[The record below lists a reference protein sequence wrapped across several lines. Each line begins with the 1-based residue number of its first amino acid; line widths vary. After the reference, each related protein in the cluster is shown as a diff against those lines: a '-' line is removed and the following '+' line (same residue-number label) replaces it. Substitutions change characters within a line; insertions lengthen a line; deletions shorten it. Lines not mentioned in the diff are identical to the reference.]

1 MKTLREMMDL
11 IESAQTVA
19 EEYSADIST
28 QDMIAYLR
36 KHHDTNLHQ
45 DYLNHINTFG
55 KFVLQNIPV
64 NTIKTELSGLDQT
77 KVEQY
82 KKMDFS
88 KAPPIV
94 MGDGYILDGYHRAT
108 VAKALGIPTIRAYVG
123 IKGHQTVAE
132 EADRYRV
139 VLTLHD
145 DSASPDETARRKIAI
160 NVSANNEQSAIKLAT
175 QKLIKSPQYDG
186 SRIVD
191 ARATQFNTSQL
202 NELALGGGLLA
213 EPVASGQPDEAMWTV
228 RTQANEYLVKFSFD
242 PEDSDNS
249 GEGGMNTAFYGRD
262 KNGQWTMD
270 ITNVGEKELTQ
281 IIATVA
287 RLLAEFL
294 KQHKHL
300 KYIGIGGKDPRR
312 DRLYQRLI
320 QQNLQKYFPGQEFD
334 IVPGGINRVIQEDTN
349 EQRQH
354 LDFDLLYGKAFK
366 ITDNNGNPKNPGFS
380 IVTPLNGASWNWK
393 ERPEFKALVK
403 RKLNDPG
410 FLGDHKYQQ
419 IVDAISGNKFDPAKH
434 LVKDITQEEELDE
447 VANPDAVKRI
457 EQLVQYK

>member
-11 IESAQTVA
+11 IESA
-19 EEYSADIST
+19 
-28 QDMIAYLR
+28 
-36 KHHDTNLHQ
+36 
-45 DYLNHINTFG
+45 
-55 KFVLQNIPV
+55 
-64 NTIKTELSGLDQT
+64 
-77 KVEQY
+77 
-82 KKMDFS
+82 
-88 KAPPIV
+88 
-94 MGDGYILDGYHRAT
+94 
-108 VAKALGIPTIRAYVG
+108 
-123 IKGHQTVAE
+123 QTVAE

-145 DSASPDETARRKIAI
+145 DSAAPDETARRKIAI